1 MNEIRRMAYLDA
13 MGIAAYVSRAH
24 LPGAAVTRRLAI
36 VPNRA
41 TAVLAASMA
50 APAAAAVDL
59 APSNVAPQVPRI
71 DSAAR
76 KPQPSPVTASTPPL
90 QNEVSRFSLIAIVT
104 GGWLWL
110 EDMDGMPLAREQV
123 QLVQAMAQTL
133 AGVDMPSSAVAG
145 PEIAQFDWP
154 IHTNQQLDLGEEA
167 ALASVAGFVGRK
179 LEQQRCRGLVLL
191 GDKCA
196 GRVPLAQLDCARA
209 VSTVSSA
216 QMLQNPQLK
225 KQAWRDLLPF
235 AGGK

>member
-1 MNEIRRMAYLDA
+1 
-13 MGIAAYVSRAH
+13 
-24 LPGAAVTRRLAI
+24 
-36 VPNRA
+36 
-41 TAVLAASMA
+41 
-50 APAAAAVDL
+50 
-59 APSNVAPQVPRI
+59 
-71 DSAAR
+71 
-76 KPQPSPVTASTPPL
+76 
-90 QNEVSRFSLIAIVT
+90 
-104 GGWLWL
+104 
-110 EDMDGMPLAREQV
+110 MPLAREQV

-179 LEQQRCRGLVLL
+179 LEQQHCRGLVLL
-191 GDKCA
+191 GEKCA
-196 GRVPLAQLDCARA
+196 SRVPLAQLDCARA
-209 VSTVSSA
+209 VSTLSSA

>member
-13 MGIAAYVSRAH
+13 MGIDAYVSRAH

-36 VPNRA
+36 VPNRSA
-41 TAVLAASMA
+41 AVPESSMA
-50 APAAAAVDL
+50 APAARAVDQV
-59 APSNVAPQVPRI
+59 PSKVAPPLPRI
-71 DSAAR
+71 DTAAR
-76 KPQPSPVTASTPPL
+76 KPQPSPVAAATP
-90 QNEVSRFSLIAIVT
+90 QQQAGVSRFSLIAIVT

-133 AGVDMPSSAVAG
+133 AGVDTPSSGSAG

-209 VSTVSSA
+209 VSTLSTA

>member
-1 MNEIRRMAYLDA
+1 MYEIRRMAYLDA
-13 MGIAAYVSRAH
+13 MGIDAYVSRAH

-36 VPNRA
+36 IPKRS
-41 TAVLAASMA
+41 TAVAGASML
-50 APAAAAVDL
+50 APAASPVEP
-59 APSNVAPQVPRI
+59 APSKVTPQVPRI

-76 KPQPSPVTASTPPL
+76 KPQPSSVAAATP
-90 QNEVSRFSLIAIVT
+90 QQQEEVSRFSLIAIVT

-110 EDMDGMPLAREQV
+110 EDMGGMPLAREQV

-133 AGVDMPSSAVAG
+133 AAADGPPSGSAG

-167 ALASVAGFVGRK
+167 VLASVAGFVGRK
-179 LEQQRCRGLVLL
+179 LEQQRCLGLVLL
-191 GDKCA
+191 GEKCA
-196 GRVPLAQLDCARA
+196 GRVSLAQLDCARA
-209 VSTVSSA
+209 VTTVSSA

>member
-13 MGIAAYVSRAH
+13 MGIDAYVSRAH

-36 VPNRA
+36 VPGRP
-41 TAVLAASMA
+41 T
-50 APAAAAVDL
+50 
-59 APSNVAPQVPRI
+59 VAQVPRI
-71 DSAAR
+71 DIAAR
-76 KPQPSPVTASTPPL
+76 KARPLPVTAPTAL
-90 QNEVSRFSLIAIVT
+90 QQDEVAHFSLIAIVT

-110 EDMDGMPLAREQV
+110 EEMSGMPLAREQV

-133 AGVDMPSSAVAG
+133 TRIDMPSTASVA
-145 PEIAQFDWP
+145 PEVAQFDWP

-167 ALASVAGFVGRK
+167 ARASVAGFVGRK
-179 LEQQRCRGLVLL
+179 LEQQRCQGLVLL
-191 GDKCA
+191 GQMCA
-196 GRVPLAQLDCARA
+196 SRVPLEQLDCART
-209 VSTVSSA
+209 VITVSSA